1 MKAEA
6 EGMIITI
13 CVIMYISCIREEI
26 FAMHTQ
32 GMRESD
38 ILSHHSPEELAANTT
53 RLSSNAN
60 GDNCERER

>member
-26 FAMHTQ
+26 L
-32 GMRESD
+32 GMRESG